1 MADKHGHEIQ
11 KREPREVGAPA
22 AEQTRPGPV
31 FSPAVDI
38 FETPN
43 ALTLLADMPGVET
56 KDLKIDLREG
66 VLTLTALPERL
77 PETKEEV
84 LLQEFERGGY
94 YRQFTV
100 SDAIDQG
107 RIEASLKDGVLR
119 LVLPKVEAVK
129 PRQITVKT
137 G

>member
-1 MADKHGHEIQ
+1 MADKHGSELQ
-11 KREPREVGAPA
+11 KREPREVAQP

-31 FSPAVDI
+31 FTPAVDI

-43 ALTLLADMPGVET
+43 TLTLLADLPGVDP

-66 VLTLTALPERL
+66 VLTLSALPERQA
-77 PETKEEV
+77 ERKEEL
-84 LLQEFERGGY
+84 LLQEFEPGGY
-94 YRQFTV
+94 YRQFTL
-100 SDAIDQG
+100 SDAIDQA
-107 RIEASLKDGVLR
+107 RIEANLKDGVLR

-129 PRQITVKT
+129 PRQITVKA